1 MLLLFSFSDLSLQH
15 LLLPFAPFSRS
26 ATFPFFFSLLSV
38 RPACL
43 SFRLCHLER
52 CCHCPHCPGFS
63 VMVNMQDYSSLF
75 RHRLGAS
82 QFTSIIVTSYSGDES
97 IIVFI
102 FEMKKKCVLREVTG
116 PVRDDTSRS
125 SRVQTPQ
132 SVHAFSSYALMT
144 VRCHLW
150 VSLFFFSCKM
160 SFAALPRY
168 WAFPPGLLT
177 HAFTSPLL
185 CSRRFV
191 V

>member
-1 MLLLFSFSDLSLQH
+1 MLRSSARSFRLTLRQLTGLDCPRLAPLPGGGGGTPTRRLRLRSAFLPACSQAVPREGRFLLLLLSFSDLSLQH
-15 LLLPFAPFSRS
+15 LLLPFAPFSHS

-102 FEMKKKCVLREVTG
+102 FEMKKKN
-116 PVRDDTSRS
+116 
-125 SRVQTPQ
+125 
-132 SVHAFSSYALMT
+132 AF
-144 VRCHLW
+144 
-150 VSLFFFSCKM
+150 
-160 SFAALPRY
+160 
-168 WAFPPGLLT
+168 
-177 HAFTSPLL
+177 
-185 CSRRFV
+185 
-191 V
+191 

>member
-1 MLLLFSFSDLSLQH
+1 MSPQATQRLSACVLTSRPARGAIFVAVA
-15 LLLPFAPFSRS
+15 LVFPSLPPAPSPPLRPFLPFRHVSFL
-26 ATFPFFFSLLSV
+26 FSLLSV

-102 FEMKKKCVLREVTG
+102 FEMKKKN
-116 PVRDDTSRS
+116 
-125 SRVQTPQ
+125 
-132 SVHAFSSYALMT
+132 AF
-144 VRCHLW
+144 
-150 VSLFFFSCKM
+150 
-160 SFAALPRY
+160 
-168 WAFPPGLLT
+168 
-177 HAFTSPLL
+177 
-185 CSRRFV
+185 
-191 V
+191 